1 MSDINTETKSKQ
13 TISQELLAGFF
24 NTNSPLPVE
33 ETLEILRQQNVATF
47 ASAAIAG
54 TKSITFLF
62 NSYTQAIESQSIEM
76 SILKSME
83 TYIRRGTMTDSKL
96 EELMHKLDEVR
107 VEAMEKFQALV
118 VLGKEMREAG
128 R

>member
-1 MSDINTETKSKQ
+1 MSDANTDTKSKQ
-13 TISQELLAGFF
+13 AISQELLAGFF

-47 ASAAIAG
+47 AGAAVAG

-96 EELMHKLDEVR
+96 EELMQRLDEVR

-118 VLGKEMREAG
+118 ASGKEMREAG